1 MPLFGKKDKA
11 GNLCFN
17 FFHADGIPHFP
28 NRFSI
33 RVTFLDNEQKIEFKS
48 RVNKKSQPAYIRY
61 EQVVN
66 YETYTDKEII
76 EKQKSVL
83 GRAAIGGLFLGS
95 LGSIIGGVSGVGTKQ
110 ETNDRSYVVINYKSS
125 QDTNE
130 IKALS
135 LEIVGATMH
144 LGAFLDKLIDLMPR
158 QKEELPK
165 DGYL

>member
-76 EKQKSVL
+76 ESDGETTDNYHCQNITKP
-83 GRAAIGGLFLGS
+83 GRHHSSMLHLFL
-95 LGSIIGGVSGVGTKQ
+95 
-110 ETNDRSYVVINYKSS
+110 
-125 QDTNE
+125 
-130 IKALS
+130 
-135 LEIVGATMH
+135 
-144 LGAFLDKLIDLMPR
+144 F
-158 QKEELPK
+158 
-165 DGYL
+165 

>member
-95 LGSIIGGVSGVGTKQ
+95 LGSIIGGASGIGTKK
-110 ETNDRSYVVINYKSS
+110 EVNNTRYVIINYKSS
-125 QDTNE
+125 QDPEE
-130 IKALS
+130 IKVLS
-135 LEIVGATMH
+135 LEIVGATVH
-144 LGAFLDKLIDLMPR
+144 LGAFYKKMRSLIPHV
-158 QKEELPK
+158 EAPK